1 MAETRL
7 VSQIRTRLA
16 IAALPLT
23 LLLTLHGVRYQE
35 LVERDAFRLAG
46 SSEGEGA
53 RSGPMF
59 LTRGRYRARVAIV
72 RESAPSWQA
81 SPASVIASIGFVPE
95 GALDARETVALR
107 PLDFIRQGTR
117 EIDFTF
123 KERSDSQRRWIWR
136 EAGGPSGLRIIRSEV
151 LREHPLWRWPGGRD
165 DSGRG
170 AVLRLVLGFVWLVVL
185 GWTAFYASRWRPTA
199 ESFAET
205 TAARETLRPAT
216 LTLLGLLAYVLAGS
230 ALFSA
235 LYGAGSGP
243 ATGAN
248 VACRWLPQFD
258 QELGSAP
265 MGIIAALGVV
275 AAALF
280 GIVLRRSPALLWTLP
295 LAALGLQYAGTLI
308 GPKSDFQVYYA
319 AGLALW
325 AGTDPYAIR
334 PERVLNPP
342 PFVLA
347 CSVLPLLSLRTAG
360 FLWFGLKAAAA
371 AWCVPL
377 ARKGLVSWGWSHG
390 EASRSSLPDSGVARR
405 SRWWLSP
412 EWLGLWAAARLIGM
426 DLQFGNTNV
435 LVLLALLVAAAT
447 WAQGRALATG
457 MALAAGVALKATPAL
472 ATLGI
477 GLAGRVRW
485 AIGVSLLSLG
495 IVAMSAAALE
505 LRAHGAG
512 WGFVREAV
520 PHPDDLSLG
529 RADNQSLR
537 GLTDRMV
544 GGAEIVT
551 KTVRSVP
558 SLQRGGRA
566 ARVAEGL
573 LDAIVLSALVL
584 LARRA
589 RRAGSSTGE
598 GFDAW
603 GALWAGATLAML
615 LLSPGSWTVHFA
627 LLYLPLVVLAR
638 RMLRGDRVAGAA
650 FLTLALVII
659 LPGTAR
665 VLSDRFTVWSS
676 LTFSSL
682 AALAALLVK
691 YPNPKHARVGYPF

>member
-1 MAETRL
+1 
-7 VSQIRTRLA
+7 
-16 IAALPLT
+16 
-23 LLLTLHGVRYQE
+23 
-35 LVERDAFRLAG
+35 
-46 SSEGEGA
+46 
-53 RSGPMF
+53 
-59 LTRGRYRARVAIV
+59 
-72 RESAPSWQA
+72 
-81 SPASVIASIGFVPE
+81 
-95 GALDARETVALR
+95 
-107 PLDFIRQGTR
+107 
-117 EIDFTF
+117 
-123 KERSDSQRRWIWR
+123 
-136 EAGGPSGLRIIRSEV
+136 
-151 LREHPLWRWPGGRD
+151 
-165 DSGRG
+165 
-170 AVLRLVLGFVWLVVL
+170 
-185 GWTAFYASRWRPTA
+185 
-199 ESFAET
+199 
-205 TAARETLRPAT
+205 
-216 LTLLGLLAYVLAGS
+216 
-230 ALFSA
+230 
-235 LYGAGSGP
+235 
-243 ATGAN
+243 
-248 VACRWLPQFD
+248 
-258 QELGSAP
+258 
-265 MGIIAALGVV
+265 
-275 AAALF
+275 
-280 GIVLRRSPALLWTLP
+280 
-295 LAALGLQYAGTLI
+295 
-308 GPKSDFQVYYA
+308 
-319 AGLALW
+319 
-325 AGTDPYAIR
+325 
-334 PERVLNPP
+334 
-342 PFVLA
+342 
-347 CSVLPLLSLRTAG
+347 
-360 FLWFGLKAAAA
+360 
-371 AWCVPL
+371 
-377 ARKGLVSWGWSHG
+377 
-390 EASRSSLPDSGVARR
+390 
-405 SRWWLSP
+405 
-412 EWLGLWAAARLIGM
+412 M

-435 LVLLALLVAAAT
+435 LVLLALLAAAAT

-558 SLQRGGRA
+558 SLQRGGQA

-573 LDAIVLSALVL
+573 LDAIVVGALIL

-650 FLTLALVII
+650 FLTVALVII

-676 LTFSSL
+676 LTISAL

-691 YPNPKHARVGYPF
+691 YPKPNNARDGYPF